1 MCSNLQEKSSKR
13 NCNFPLKLCSRC
25 SRRPVARDVQLIA
38 PPRQAPVPK
47 RFKHSAAPP
56 STHTH
61 THTHVRVPAGSHV
74 TYVLLAYWE
83 KRERGLCVFSS

>member
-61 THTHVRVPAGSHV
+61 THTRAGPSGFSRNVRTFSLLGEKGEGVV
-74 TYVLLAYWE
+74 CVL
-83 KRERGLCVFSS
+83 